1 MDQTEQNI
9 VSILQNDIFSKKKK
23 INKNKAHNNGLRV
36 TAKPMI

>member
-9 VSILQNDIFSKKKK
+9 VSFLQNNIFSKKK